1 MERNFSEVAK
11 FRESDKSPNTE
22 LGEWGQFKDPFS
34 HMYLDGTVVAFWSLT
49 QKVAGLK
56 PFCCV
61 DK

>member
-49 QKVAGLK
+49 QKVAG
-56 PFCCV
+56 
-61 DK
+61 